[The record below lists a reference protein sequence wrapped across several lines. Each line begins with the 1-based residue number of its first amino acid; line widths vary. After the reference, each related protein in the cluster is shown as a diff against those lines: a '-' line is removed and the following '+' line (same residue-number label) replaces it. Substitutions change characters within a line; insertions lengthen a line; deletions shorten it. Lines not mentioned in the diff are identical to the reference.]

1 MKEYTYFVGVD
12 ARKNMEEATKL
23 YCATRSKPPMNVA
36 RASIDSYIRYSPQTE
51 SVLVGIHYSFSPYP
65 HCCALRILSYAHGM
79 TSSPNMLAVDTGNVS
94 VVDTADDAIRKFLS
108 RIASHDGGAVLLA
121 DRADGSGT
129 QMPFLK
135 TLDWSS
141 VGMTLEPCASLNNPR
156 YNSDCGLWLLRKDN
170 GQPRRK
176 LEDMQ

>member
-1 MKEYTYFVGVD
+1 MKEQTYFVGVD
-12 ARKNMEEATKL
+12 ARKNRKEATKL
-23 YCATRSKPPMNVA
+23 YCATRSKATMNMA
-36 RASIDSYIRYSPQTE
+36 QAHIDSYTRYSPQTE
-51 SVLVGIHYSFSPYP
+51 AVLVGIHYHFSPYP
-65 HCCALRILSYAHGM
+65 YCCALKILSYAHGM
-79 TSSPNMLAVDTGNVS
+79 TSFPDALATDTGTVSIVDTC
-94 VVDTADDAIRKFLS
+94 DDAIRNFLHH
-108 RIASHDGGAVLLA
+108 IVGHGGGAVLLA

-156 YNSDCGLWLLRKDN
+156 YDSDCGLWLLRNEN
-170 GQPRRK
+170 GYPRRK

>member
-1 MKEYTYFVGVD
+1 MKEYNYFVGVD

-23 YCATRSKPPMNVA
+23 YCAARPRATMPVA

-51 SVLVGIHYSFSPYP
+51 VVLVGIHYRFTPYP
-65 HCCALRILSYAHGM
+65 HCCALRILSFAHGM
-79 TSSPNMLAVDTGNVS
+79 TNFPNALATDTGNVS
-94 VVDTADDAIRKFLS
+94 MVDTADDAISNFL
-108 RIASHDGGAVLLA
+108 RCIAGHDGGAVLLA
-121 DRADGSGT
+121 DRADGTGT

-156 YNSDCGLWLLRKDN
+156 YNSDCGLWLLRKNN

>member
-1 MKEYTYFVGVD
+1 MKEYNYFVGVD
-12 ARKNMEEATKL
+12 ARKNMEEAAKL
-23 YCATRSKPPMNVA
+23 YCATRPRATMPVA
-36 RASIDSYIRYSPQTE
+36 RASIDSYIRYSTQTE
-51 SVLVGIHYSFSPYP
+51 NVLVGIHYSFSPYP
-65 HCCALRILSYAHGM
+65 HCCALRILSYAHAM
-79 TSSPNMLAVDTGNVS
+79 TSFPNSLATDTGTVS
-94 VVDTADDAIRKFLS
+94 IVDTADDAIRNFLL

-135 TLDWSS
+135 TLDWDS

-156 YNSDCGLWLLRKDN
+156 YDSDCGLWLLRKNN

>member
-1 MKEYTYFVGVD
+1 MKEYTYFDCVD
-12 ARKNMEEATKL
+12 ARKNTEEATKL
-23 YCATRSKPPMNVA
+23 YCATRPRATMHMA
-36 RASIDSYIRYSPQTE
+36 RSHIDSYIRYSPQTE
-51 SVLVGIHYSFSPYP
+51 SVLVGIHYYFSPYL

-79 TSSPNMLAVDTGNVS
+79 TSSPNSLATYTGTVS
-94 VVDTADDAIRKFLS
+94 MVDTADDAIRNFLR
-108 RIASHDGGAVLLA
+108 RIGSHDGGAVLLA